1 LADRSS
7 LSTGKLLL
15 LPALS
20 LALLGGFQVDT
31 SEAAMMGGASQRFA
45 KSYRTPR
52 ARSISSR
59 PQLTRLKRSSKSASR
74 AVATRKEA
82 RASRRHGRGA
92 SKVAHA
98 PKHVAAKAIP
108 PQLYL
113 EKLNQL
119 TLKPGV
125 VHKFCKGGL
134 NVNVVEVDMKRADV
148 KVRPFLASETFDK
161 LKNVEQHAKESGA
174 LVAVNANYFKKD
186 GTPLGT
192 IKVDDEWVSGS
203 LFNRVAMGITRD
215 NDLKFA
221 RVNLHGILETSNPKV
236 RRLWV
241 NNMNQP
247 RRSGV
252 RLIMYTRRWGN
263 HVTLPYEGK
272 LVAVSN
278 KGEVLDT
285 HGRSLTIPYGG
296 YVLTDKKD
304 SDLAHLRRGD
314 FVDLDWQTDPR
325 GWNQVTHAIS
335 GGPTLIKE
343 GQLFVA
349 LKDEK
354 FKGNWTSAK
363 ITRRTACGVT
373 EDRRLILTTVEGPHT
388 LWDLAKFMKQLGCVE
403 AMNLDGGGSTT
414 MVVNGNTVTRNDCT
428 GQRKV
433 AATICV
439 MEPEIA
445 QRHERRPDLRYQPS
459 VNLTEFAVG
468 TDYLSQIPMMNGIIQ
483 ARIQQRQF
491 AEMTMAGDGQGKF
504 LGPDQA
510 LAPADSIDAN
520 GVVCKIDEAD
530 SVIDIDNDLYRVS
543 GDQHTVARESKTK
556 DEPKLDNIPQVK
568 THKNRKDHKVESSEP
583 AVTPDAAPAKVVLA
597 SPAIKATAVQPSD
610 KVAAP
615 TSGWTNKIFK
625 PFKFGRRS

>member
-1 LADRSS
+1 LADHS
-7 LSTGKLLL
+7 LLSAGKLLL

-20 LALLGGFQVDT
+20 LALLGGFQIET

-45 KSYRTPR
+45 KTYRTPK
-52 ARSISSR
+52 AHTSKSSKVSR
-59 PQLTRLKRSSKSASR
+59 PITKLSRSPKSLSSGAAQKRGM
-74 AVATRKEA
+74 
-82 RASRRHGRGA
+82 RASKGKSNH
-92 SKVAHA
+92 SKKVAHAA
-98 PKHVAAKAIP
+98 PKHVAPRALQ
-108 PQLYL
+108 PQNYID
-113 EKLNQL
+113 KLNKL

-125 VHKFCKGGL
+125 VYKNYKGGL
-134 NVNVVEVDMKRADV
+134 NLNIVEVDMRRADV

-203 LFNRVAMGITRD
+203 LFNRVAMGITKD

-221 RVNLHGILETSNPKV
+221 RVNLHGILETSNPNV
-236 RRLWV
+236 PRLWV

-263 HVTLPYEGK
+263 SVSLPYEGK
-272 LVAVSN
+272 LVAVSS

-285 HGRSLTIPYGG
+285 NARSLAIPYGG

-304 SDLAHLRRGD
+304 SELAHLRRGD
-314 FVDLDWQTDPR
+314 FVNLDWETDPK
-325 GWNQVTHAIS
+325 GWNQVTHAVS
-335 GGPTLIKE
+335 GGPTLIKG
-343 GQLFVA
+343 GQLFVG

-373 EDRRLILTTVEGPHT
+373 ADRRLVLITVEGPHT
-388 LWDLAKFMKQLGCVE
+388 LWDLAKTMQQLGCVE

-414 MVVNGNTVTRNDCT
+414 MVVAGNTVTGNDT
-428 GQRKV
+428 AEQRKV

-439 MEPEIA
+439 MEPEVA
-445 QRHERRPDLRYQPS
+445 QKHERRPDLSYQPS
-459 VNLTEFAVG
+459 TNLTDFNIG
-468 TDYLSQIPMMNGIIQ
+468 TDFLSQIPMMNGSIQ
-483 ARIQQRQF
+483 ARRQQREL
-491 AEMTMAGDGQGKF
+491 AELTLAGDGQGKF
-504 LGPDQA
+504 LGPDQG
-510 LAPADSIDAN
+510 LLPAGSIDEN
-520 GVVCKIDEAD
+520 GIVAKIDASD
-530 SVIDIDNDLYRVS
+530 SVIDIDNDLVS
-543 GDQHTVARESKTK
+543 EPNENHKISKAAKHKPEVDQTKSNSKRHK
-556 DEPKLDNIPQVK
+556 KAIPVRDLEALEKVEVPQVK
-568 THKNRKDHKVESSEP
+568 ASAAASTIHQKV
-583 AVTPDAAPAKVVLA
+583 APA
-597 SPAIKATAVQPSD
+597 SNSGWSD
-610 KVAAP
+610 KL
-615 TSGWTNKIFK
+615 FK

>member
-1 LADRSS
+1 MADHS
-7 LSTGKLLL
+7 LLSAGKLLL

-20 LALLGGFQVDT
+20 LALLGGFQIET

-45 KSYRTPR
+45 KTYRTPKAHTSKTSKVNRPLTKLSRSPKTLSSAAAQKRGMR
-52 ARSISSR
+52 A
-59 PQLTRLKRSSKSASR
+59 SKSKSNHS
-74 AVATRKEA
+74 K
-82 RASRRHGRGA
+82 
-92 SKVAHA
+92 KVAHA
-98 PKHVAAKAIP
+98 APKHAP
-108 PQLYL
+108 PRVLQPQNYID
-113 EKLNQL
+113 KLNKL

-125 VHKFCKGGL
+125 VYKNYKGGL
-134 NVNVVEVDMKRADV
+134 NLNIVEVDMRRADI
-148 KVRPFLASETFDK
+148 KVRPYLASETFDK

-203 LFNRVAMGITRD
+203 LFNRVAMGITKD

-221 RVNLHGILETSNPKV
+221 RVNLHGILETSNPNV
-236 RRLWV
+236 PRLWV

-263 HVTLPYEGK
+263 SVSLPYEGK
-272 LVAVSN
+272 LVAVSS

-285 HGRSLTIPYGG
+285 NARSLAIPYGG

-304 SDLAHLRRGD
+304 SELAHLRRGD
-314 FVDLDWQTDPR
+314 FVNLDWETDPK

-335 GGPTLIKE
+335 GGPTLIKD
-343 GQLFVA
+343 GQLFVG

-373 EDRRLILTTVEGPHT
+373 ADRRLILITVEGPHT
-388 LWDLAKFMKQLGCVE
+388 LWDLAKTMQQLGCVE

-414 MVVNGNTVTRNDCT
+414 MVVAGNTVTGNDT
-428 GQRKV
+428 AEQRKV

-439 MEPEIA
+439 MEPEVA
-445 QRHERRPDLRYQPS
+445 QKHERRPDLSYQPS
-459 VNLTEFAVG
+459 TNLTDFNVG
-468 TDYLSQIPMMNGIIQ
+468 TDFLSQIPMMNGSIQ
-483 ARIQQRQF
+483 ARRQQREL
-491 AEMTMAGDGQGKF
+491 AELTLAGDGQGKF
-504 LGPDQA
+504 LGPDQG
-510 LAPADSIDAN
+510 LLPAGSIDDN
-520 GVVCKIDEAD
+520 GVVAKIDASD
-530 SVIDIDNDLYRVS
+530 SVIDIDNDLVS
-543 GDQHTVARESKTK
+543 EPSENHKISKAAKHKPEVEQTK
-556 DEPKLDNIPQVK
+556 LNSKRRKKADPVRDLEALEKVEVPQVK
-568 THKNRKDHKVESSEP
+568 ASAAASTIHPKV
-583 AVTPDAAPAKVVLA
+583 APA
-597 SPAIKATAVQPSD
+597 SNSGWSD
-610 KVAAP
+610 KL
-615 TSGWTNKIFK
+615 FK